1 MEGDYGGEL
10 RAEATAHGRIFTVKL
25 LPCPAKRKIY
35 LQFMFPRVAAH
46 TLGHI
51 NRNIFRFSVG
61 LRMFPVGIFV
71 HVALVPAWRGWG
83 LSSQGGEYRSGS
95 KNAVCF
101 GKRAADARQTSPR
114 DTEVGA
120 RMAAASVRRQL
131 KVGKQAERYRSKSK
145 NAACFGKRDIF
156 SQKQVRRSKKPCFC
170 GPIPYQKISIIY
182 RITEQPHP

>member
-1 MEGDYGGEL
+1 MEGALGGGL
-10 RAEATAHGRIFTVKL
+10 RRQVTADGRIFTVKL

-71 HVALVPAWRGWG
+71 HVALVPAWGGWG

-95 KNAVCF
+95 KNGGYF

-114 DTEVGA
+114 NTEVGA
-120 RMAAASVRRQL
+120 RMASASVNR
-131 KVGKQAERYRSKSK
+131 
-145 NAACFGKRDIF
+145 IF
-156 SQKQVRRSKKPCFC
+156 SHKTGPQKQETLLLR
-170 GPIPYQKISIIY
+170 
-182 RITEQPHP
+182 THPLSEN

>member
-1 MEGDYGGEL
+1 MWNEESS
-10 RAEATAHGRIFTVKL
+10 RRQVTAHGRIFTVKL

-83 LSSQGGEYRSGS
+83 YQVKEG
-95 KNAVCF
+95 N
-101 GKRAADARQTSPR
+101 
-114 DTEVGA
+114 TEVGA
-120 RMAAASVRRQL
+120 RMPSASVNGQ
-131 KVGKQAERYRSKSK
+131 QM
-145 NAACFGKRDIF
+145 
-156 SQKQVRRSKKPCFC
+156 
-170 GPIPYQKISIIY
+170 
-182 RITEQPHP
+182 

>member
-1 MEGDYGGEL
+1 MSPFFGNLWWLWGVLMRGVGQIYYGGGLMCGL
-10 RAEATAHGRIFTVKL
+10 RRQVTAYGRIFTVKL

-71 HVALVPAWRGWG
+71 HVALVPAWGGWG

-95 KNAVCF
+95 KNGGYF
-101 GKRAADARQTSPR
+101 GKRAAVARQTSPR

-120 RMAAASVRRQL
+120 RMAATSVNREQL
-131 KVGKQAERYRSKSK
+131 QDKQAQ
-145 NAACFGKRDIF
+145 G
-156 SQKQVRRSKKPCFC
+156 
-170 GPIPYQKISIIY
+170 IPK
-182 RITEQPHP
+182 